1 MVKAGQLAGSAGAKP
16 VPGFGAGIQSHR
28 TQNPAAPKTE
38 AAGHVLLLS
47 GRFGRTVPAESEVFS
62 RSVRR

>member
-16 VPGFGAGIQSHR
+16 VPGFGAEIQSHI

-47 GRFGRTVPAESEVFS
+47 VKFGRMAPTESKVFS